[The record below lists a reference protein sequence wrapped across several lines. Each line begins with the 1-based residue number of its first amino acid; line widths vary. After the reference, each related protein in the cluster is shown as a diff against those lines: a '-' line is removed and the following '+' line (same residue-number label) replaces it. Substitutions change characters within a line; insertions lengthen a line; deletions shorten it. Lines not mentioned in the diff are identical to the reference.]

1 MTDLNQALTDAHIWL
16 SEQHD
21 SACDRLQRWCGQN
34 SGSYHPAGLKAMAE
48 MLEDDLSDWEVP
60 VERIA
65 LPAWEELDDQGQRVS
80 CITGPALLWHHH
92 PQAAHRVL
100 LLIHYDTVY
109 PPDSPLHIQRLGNR
123 LLAPGAA
130 DAKGGIAVLHLALS
144 AMQRFELA
152 PSLGWSV
159 VLNPDEEIGSPA
171 SRQWLASLAT
181 DYDFGMVFEP
191 ALPGGAWV
199 ADRKGSGNWSFLVEG
214 RSAHAGRNPEQG
226 RNAIVQAAQ
235 LVQALDALND
245 RAHGRTVNVGR
256 IQGGGPLNRVPDV
269 AVVRVNVR
277 ISEAADE
284 ATIERQ
290 FQHLAERFSAD
301 GFRCSLFGSL
311 HAPVK
316 RADKYA
322 LLLRQR
328 MQAAAEKVDRQV
340 QWQDTGGAC
349 DGSKLAAFGLPNV
362 DTLGPTGDHLHSP
375 AEYCDLDSI
384 VPAAQTIVQAMH
396 DFAAEPL
403 RWPTRAMRALR

>member
-1 MTDLNQALTDAHIWL
+1 MTDLNQALADAHAWL
-16 SEQHD
+16 AQQQDQVRE
-21 SACDRLQRWCGQN
+21 RLRRWCGQN

-48 MLEDDLSDWEVP
+48 MLVDDLSDWNLP
-60 VERIA
+60 VERVT
-65 LPAWEELDDQGQRVS
+65 LPNWEDLNEQGQLVTFT
-80 CITGPALLWHHH
+80 TGPGLLWHHR

-109 PPDSPLHIQRLGNR
+109 PPAAPVSIRCVGNR

-144 AMQRFELA
+144 ALLRFDLA
-152 PSLGWSV
+152 PSIGWSV

-171 SRQWLASLAT
+171 SRQWLQSLAD

-191 ALPGGAWV
+191 SLPDGAW
-199 ADRKGSGNWSFLVEG
+199 AGDRKGSGNWSFLVEG

-226 RNAIVQAAQ
+226 RNAIVQAAG

-245 RAHGRTVNVGR
+245 RASGRTVNVGR

-277 ISEAADE
+277 ITEPGDE
-284 ATIERQ
+284 VNVERQ
-290 FQHLAERFSAD
+290 FRKLATRFTGD

-316 RADKYA
+316 RADKHA

-328 MQAAAEKVDRQV
+328 MQAAAEKVARPV
-340 QWQDTGGAC
+340 RWQDTGGAC
-349 DGSKLAAFGLPNV
+349 DGSKLAAYGLPNV
-362 DTLGPTGDHLHSP
+362 DTLGPNGDHLHSP
-375 AEYCDLDSI
+375 AEFCDLDSI

-403 RWPTRAMRALR
+403 RWPIRAMRTLR